1 MNVRINLLP
10 HREMRRERRK
20 KEFMVLAGASALVA
34 AIAAFGVGM
43 VIDRQIDAQRARN
56 DFIRAENAKLDTQIR
71 EIATLRAEIDGLRAR
86 QQAVETLQSD
96 RTVPVHLFDELV
108 RQVPEGAFLKSVRQ
122 DARKVTLVGLAQSN
136 ERISTLLRNL
146 ANESSWLERPELLE
160 IRAVPLSAQQPGRQ
174 AQAQDDG
181 RRIYEF
187 SVNALIRG
195 PQAPDAGKEAG
206 KAGATGKAAPAQAA
220 RN

>member
-20 KEFMVLAGASALVA
+20 KEFLVFAGAAVLLAAL
-34 AIAAFGVGM
+34 AAFGVGM
-43 VIDRQIDAQRARN
+43 VIDRQIDSQRARN

-86 QQAVETLQSD
+86 QQAVETLQAD

-136 ERISTLLRNL
+136 ERISTLLRKL
-146 ANESSWLERPELLE
+146 ANESAWLERPELLE
-160 IRAVPLSAQQPGRQ
+160 IRAVPLSAQQPGR
-174 AQAQDDG
+174 APQAQDDG

-187 SVNALIRG
+187 SMNALIRS
-195 PQAPDAGKEAG
+195 PQTSA
-206 KAGATGKAAPAQAA
+206 ATP
-220 RN
+220 